1 MPDPHEAMEYLR
13 AFERMQNNY
22 KHEDIAGW
30 MGEHTEIPV
39 ICVTAYLA
47 LVFYGRDF
55 MQDRAAFNLKPLF
68 TLWNLILS
76 VFSFIGCASLSTA
89 LKKVLVS
96 HVPVPVILWKTLATP
111 FSMP

>member
-1 MPDPHEAMEYLR
+1 
-13 AFERMQNNY
+13 MQNNY

-76 VFSFIGCASLSTA
+76 VFSFIGCAYTIP
-89 LKKVLVS
+89 VLVDNLTKHGFYFTVCAPS
-96 HVPVPVILWKTLATP
+96 QTPWTFKKTRLD
-111 FSMP
+111 